1 MKVILVGA
9 LMALAIS
16 AAGAQTR
23 NRAVPPPTAE
33 QLIANA
39 GQPLCADED
48 GLAAILFA
56 GVMKDSNPE
65 MSDKL
70 LKSATGC
77 EFLPAGSK
85 LEVIERHPSG
95 ASFMRVMK
103 VKATPP
109 RRRPIVG
116 FTVEVDPN

>member
-1 MKVILVGA
+1 MKVIPVGA

-23 NRAVPPPTAE
+23 NRAVPAPAAE
-33 QLIANA
+33 QLTANA
-39 GQPLCADED
+39 GQPLCPDED
-48 GLAAILFA
+48 GLAAFLLA
-56 GVMKDSNPE
+56 DAVKDSNPE
-65 MSDKL
+65 AADKL

-85 LEVIERHPSG
+85 LEVIERPPSG
-95 ASFMRVMK
+95 AFMRVMK

-109 RRRPIVG
+109 RRGPIVG
-116 FTVEVDPN
+116 FTVEVYPN